1 LHLTQ
6 ETVGA
11 AVRMILV
18 ALLGTVMAAGGIGS
32 AVARD
37 LTLTRK
43 AQSGVETRIAY
54 ERAWNRDCQALPTT
68 VTVTQAPKNGA
79 ISVVQGTSTVPP
91 STPNSGETADNCVG
105 KTVAGNEVHYKS
117 NAGFHGTDSVTYSVT
132 NNGKPDG
139 TRVITIV
146 VE

>member
-1 LHLTQ
+1 V
-6 ETVGA
+6 TV
-11 AVRMILV
+11 RTILV
-18 ALLGTVMAAGGIGS
+18 ALLGIVVAAGGIG
-32 AVARD
+32 AAGAKD

-43 AQSGVETRIAY
+43 AQSGVETRIVY

-68 VTVTQAPKNGA
+68 VTVTQVPKNGA
-79 ISVVQGTSTVPP
+79 ISVVQGTSTIPP
-91 STPNSGETADNCVG
+91 RTPNSGETADNCVG

-117 NAGFHGTDSVTYSVT
+117 STGFHGTDSVTYSVT
-132 NNGKPDG
+132 NDGKPAG